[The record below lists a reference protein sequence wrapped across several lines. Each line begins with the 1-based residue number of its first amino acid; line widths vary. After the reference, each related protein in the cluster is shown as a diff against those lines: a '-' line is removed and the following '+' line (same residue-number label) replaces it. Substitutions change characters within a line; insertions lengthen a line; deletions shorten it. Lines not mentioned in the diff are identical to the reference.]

1 MKPTIFFTGP
11 DDAGRSVLKMKDG
24 KPSYA
29 VTVGTLPLHALIER
43 NKKIKKNSA
52 AFVLSISKQLKLGRQ
67 PKSIN
72 AVNLVGDPIQSKQS
86 LKGIETLLKHKQFDR
101 VINHPKYVYRTSR
114 EQLPFT
120 LANIPNVE
128 TASVQSFVANDFDEL
143 ASKIAVSGFGYPIIV
158 RVPGYHNSQY
168 MARFDSEQA
177 LMHFSEW
184 KSETGKYLVSEFID
198 TILPNQRYQKMRV
211 AVVDGKFYPQHLF
224 TSLHWN
230 VSGRCREELML
241 EDPTCR
247 EDEFNY
253 FTRFHSHILPR
264 FRTQLKAIDKAIGL
278 DIYGIDC
285 YFKDDNS
292 VVVYEANMCMN
303 LLALDITP
311 NNEYEYTMP
320 YRKVVYDAICNLIM
334 K

>member
-11 DDAGRSVLKMKDG
+11 DDTGQSVLKMKDG

-29 VTVGTLPLHALIER
+29 ITVGTLPLHELIER
-43 NKKIKKNSA
+43 NEQIRKNSA
-52 AFVLSISKQLKLGRQ
+52 SFVLSISKQLKIGRQ

-72 AVNLVGDPIQSKQS
+72 AVNQVGDPVQSKRS

-120 LANIPNVE
+120 LANIPNVK
-128 TASVQSFVANDFDEL
+128 TAKVRSFVAKDFHEL
-143 ASKIAVSGFGYPIIV
+143 AKEIAGSEFDYPIIV
-158 RVPGYHNSQY
+158 RVPGYHNSKY

-177 LMHFSEW
+177 LKNFSEW
-184 KSETGKYLVSEFID
+184 NSETGKYLVSEFID
-198 TILPNQRYQKMRV
+198 TILPNKRYQKMRI

-224 TSLHWN
+224 SSYHWN
-230 VSGRCREELML
+230 VSAGCRKGLML
-241 EDPTCR
+241 EDPSCR
-247 EDEFNY
+247 EDESNY
-253 FTRFHSHILPR
+253 FKRFHSHILPR

-278 DIYGIDC
+278 DIYGVDC
-285 YFKDDNS
+285 YLKDDNS
-292 VVVYEANMCMN
+292 IIVYEANMCMN
-303 LLALDITP
+303 LLSLDIAP
-311 NNEYEYTMP
+311 NNEYEYTLP
-320 YRKVVYDAICNLIM
+320 YRKVVYDAICNLIT